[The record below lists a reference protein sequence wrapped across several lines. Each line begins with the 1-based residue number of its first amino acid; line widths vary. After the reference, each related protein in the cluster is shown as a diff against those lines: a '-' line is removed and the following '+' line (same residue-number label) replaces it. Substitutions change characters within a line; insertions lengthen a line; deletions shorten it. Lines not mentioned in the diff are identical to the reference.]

1 LKDALEVSKE
11 EKDWLYQSVN
21 LALSSAT
28 AASSGSTGGSGAG
41 GATLC
46 NTHGNIL
53 QRATTRVGRKISG
66 LGGVEEEGGEG
77 GRKGER
83 GGGTAR
89 QSKMIELA
97 DAFNSAC
104 VLAGTRNDAVFLIR
118 RKWKER
124 EERDVCCSVLQCVAA
139 YCSVL

>member
-1 LKDALEVSKE
+1 LKDALVVSKE

-46 NTHGNIL
+46 NTHGNTL
-53 QRATTRVGRKISG
+53 QRATTHVGRKISG
-66 LGGVEEEGGEG
+66 LGGVEEEGGG
-77 GRKGER
+77 KGER
-83 GGGTAR
+83 EGGTAR
-89 QSKMIELA
+89 QSEMIELA

-118 RKWKER
+118 HKWKER